1 MIDVAGIDLTAKML
15 ATTEAQARNLA
26 AGTGRVF
33 RSDRDAMGRIEQDA
47 RLFSG
52 DRLARLQYVVPKGI
66 AREDIPL
73 AMRRLARDMRYDSSG
88 DRTLKRRQDYM
99 KHLRDLGMDPN
110 DLPDP
115 LAT

>member
-1 MIDVAGIDLTAKML
+1 MIDVAGINLTAKML
-15 ATTEAQARNLA
+15 GTTEAQARNLA

-33 RSDRDAMGRIEQDA
+33 RSDRDAAGRIERDA

-52 DRLARLQYVVPKGI
+52 DKLTRLQYVVPKGI
-66 AREDIPL
+66 SRDDIPL
-73 AMRRLARDMRYDSSG
+73 AMRRLARDMRYDTPA
-88 DRTLKRRQDYM
+88 DRTSKRRQDYM
-99 KHLRDLGMDPN
+99 KHLRDLGMDPA